1 MTMGR
6 LKAIIVEDEEAS
18 RETLDN
24 YITKYCPEVDVL
36 GMADSV
42 KSGLEAINKHNPD
55 VVFLDIEMPYG
66 NAFDLLDSL
75 EEIKFEII
83 FVTAYRDYAIKAL
96 NLSAAYYILKPIDI
110 DELVSAVDKIIARKK
125 EGGEN
130 FHTKILMDNIKSNT
144 IQHKK
149 IVLPQ
154 MDGFEV
160 INVNEIIRAEANDNY
175 TNFYLTNGKTFLVS
189 KTLKHFDELLS
200 DFDFIR
206 THKSHLV
213 NLQYITKY
221 IKGKGGQVRMTDD
234 SYIDVSSTRKKELLE
249 RFK

>member
-1 MTMGR
+1 MSR

-18 RETLDN
+18 RETLKN
-24 YITKYCPEVDVL
+24 YIAKYCPNVDL
-36 GMADSV
+36 LEMADSV
-42 KSGLEAINKHNPD
+42 QTGLEAIKKTTPD

-66 NAFDLLDSL
+66 NAFDLLDAL
-75 EEIKFEII
+75 DEIDFEII

-110 DELVSAVDKIIARKK
+110 DELVAAVDKISIRKK
-125 EGGEN
+125 GGDTN
-130 FHTKILMDNIKSNT
+130 FHTKILMDNIKST
-144 IQHKK
+144 AVQYKK

-160 INVNEIIRAEANDNY
+160 VNVNEIIRVEANDNY
-175 TNFYLTNGKTFLVS
+175 TNFYLTNGKTYLVS
-189 KTLKHFDELLS
+189 KTLKHFDELLC
-200 DFDFIR
+200 DFNFIR

-221 IKGKGGQVRMTDD
+221 IKGKGGQVRMIDD
-234 SYIDVSSTRKKELLE
+234 SYVDVSSTRKKEFLE

>member
-1 MTMGR
+1 MNTL

-18 RETLDN
+18 RTTLNN
-24 YITKYCPEVDVL
+24 YLLKYCTGVNVVA
-36 GMADSV
+36 MADSV
-42 KSGLEAINKHNPD
+42 KTGLAAIKEHNPD

-66 NAFDLLDSL
+66 NAFDLLEALD
-75 EEIKFEII
+75 EISFEII

-110 DELVSAVDKIIARKK
+110 DELVLAVEKIKEHKK
-125 EGGEN
+125 EGEDV
-130 FHTKILMDNIKSNT
+130 FHTKILMDNIKTNN

-154 MDGFEV
+154 LDGFEV
-160 INVNEIIRAEANDNY
+160 ININEIIRAEADDNY
-175 TNFYLTNGKTFLVS
+175 TNFFLTNGKKYLVS
-189 KTLKHFDELLS
+189 KTLKYFDELLTE
-200 DFDFIR
+200 FDFIR

-221 IKGKGGQVRMTDD
+221 IKGKGGQVRMIDN
-234 SYIDVSSTRKKELLE
+234 SYVDVSATRKKELLD
-249 RFK
+249 RFN

>member
-1 MTMGR
+1 MNTQ

-18 RETLDN
+18 RTTLNN
-24 YITKYCPEVDVL
+24 YLIKYCKGVNVVA
-36 GMADSV
+36 MADSV
-42 KSGLEAINKHNPD
+42 KTGLAAIKEHNPD

-66 NAFDLLDSL
+66 NAFDLLEALD
-75 EEIKFEII
+75 EISFEII

-96 NLSAAYYILKPIDI
+96 NMSAAYYILKPIDI
-110 DELVSAVDKIIARKK
+110 DELVVAVEKIKEHKK
-125 EGGEN
+125 EGEDV
-130 FHTKILMDNIKSNT
+130 FHTKILMDNIKTNN

-160 INVNEIIRAEANDNY
+160 ININEIIRAEANDNY
-175 TNFYLTNGKTFLVS
+175 TNFFLTNGKKYLVS
-189 KTLKHFDELLS
+189 KTLKYFDELLTE
-200 DFDFIR
+200 FDFIR

-221 IKGKGGQVRMTDD
+221 IKGKGGQVRMIDD
-234 SYIDVSSTRKKELLE
+234 SYVDVSATRKNELLE

>member
-1 MTMGR
+1 MSTK

-18 RETLDN
+18 RITLKN
-24 YITKYCPEVDVL
+24 YLTKYCTNVEIL
-36 GMADSV
+36 EMADSV
-42 KSGLEAINKHNPD
+42 KTGLAAINKHNPD

-66 NAFDLLDSL
+66 NAFDLLESL
-75 EEIKFEII
+75 DDISFEII

-110 DELVSAVDKIIARKK
+110 DELVSAVEKITERKK
-125 EGGEN
+125 EGEDI
-130 FHTKILMDNIKSNT
+130 FHTKILMDNIKSNA

-160 INVNEIIRAEANDNY
+160 VNVNEIIRAEANDNY
-175 TNFYLTNGKTFLVS
+175 TNFYLVDGKKFLVS

-213 NLQYITKY
+213 NLQYITNY
-221 IKGKGGQVRMTDD
+221 VKGKGGQVRMSDD
-234 SYIDVSSTRKKELLE
+234 SYVDVSSTRKKELLE

>member
-1 MTMGR
+1 MN

-18 RETLDN
+18 RVTLNN
-24 YITKYCPEVDVL
+24 YLTKYCKHVNVL
-36 GMADSV
+36 QMADSV
-42 KSGLEAINKHNPD
+42 QSGLEAIKNHQPD

-66 NAFDLLDSL
+66 NAFDLLESL
-75 EEIKFEII
+75 DEIDFEII

-110 DELVSAVDKIIARKK
+110 DELIAAVEKITLRKK
-125 EGGEN
+125 QGEDI
-130 FHTKILMDNIKSNT
+130 FHTKILMDNIKNNN

-160 INVNEIIRAEANDNY
+160 VNVNEILRAEANDNY
-175 TNFYLTNGKTFLVS
+175 TKFYLSNGKTYLIS
-189 KTLKHFDELLS
+189 KTLKYFDDLLAE
-200 DFDFIR
+200 FDFIR
-206 THKSHLV
+206 IHKSHLV

-221 IKGKGGQVRMTDD
+221 VKGKGGQVKMSDG
-234 SYIDVSSTRKKELLE
+234 SLVDVSTTRKKALLE

>member
-1 MTMGR
+1 
-6 LKAIIVEDEEAS
+6 
-18 RETLDN
+18 
-24 YITKYCPEVDVL
+24 
-36 GMADSV
+36 MADSV
-42 KSGLEAINKHNPD
+42 KTGIEAIIKNKPD

-66 NAFDLLDSL
+66 NAFDLLETLD
-75 EEIKFEII
+75 EINFEII

-110 DELVSAVDKIIARKK
+110 DELVIAVEKIVERKNA
-125 EGGEN
+125 GDAN
-130 FHTKILMDNIKSNT
+130 FHTKILMDNLKSNT

-160 INVNEIIRAEANDNY
+160 VNVNDIIRAEANDNY
-175 TNFYLTNGKTFLVS
+175 TNFYLTNGKTLLVS
-189 KTLKHFDELLS
+189 KTLKHFDDLLA

-206 THKSHLV
+206 IHKSHLV

-221 IKGKGGQVRMTDD
+221 IKGKGGQVRMFDD
-234 SYIDVSSTRKKELLE
+234 SFVDVSATRKKELLE

>member
-1 MTMGR
+1 MSVP

-18 RETLDN
+18 RITLNN
-24 YITKYCPEVDVL
+24 YLSKYCKNLDVL
-36 GMADSV
+36 AMADSV
-42 KSGLEAINKHNPD
+42 QTGLAAINKHNPD

-66 NAFDLLDSL
+66 NAFDLLESL
-75 EEIKFEII
+75 DDIQFEII

-110 DELVSAVDKIIARKK
+110 DELVNAVQIISDRKK
-125 EGGEN
+125 EGEDI

-175 TNFYLTNGKTFLVS
+175 TNFYLVDGKKFLVS

-221 IKGKGGQVRMTDD
+221 VKGKGGQVRMSDD
-234 SYIDVSSTRKKELLE
+234 SYVDVSATRKKELLE

>member
-1 MTMGR
+1 MSK
-6 LKAIIVEDEEAS
+6 LKAVIVEDEEAS
-18 RETLDN
+18 RITLKN
-24 YITKYCPEVDVL
+24 YITKYCTDIEVL
-36 GMADSV
+36 EMADSV
-42 KSGLEAINKHNPD
+42 KTGIEAIKKNKPD

-66 NAFDLLDSL
+66 NAFDLLDTL
-75 EEIKFEII
+75 DEIDFEII

-110 DELVSAVDKIIARKK
+110 DELVLAVEKIVERKNA
-125 EGGEN
+125 GDAN
-130 FHTKILMDNIKSNT
+130 FHTKILMDNLKSNT
-144 IQHKK
+144 IQNKK

-160 INVNEIIRAEANDNY
+160 VNVNDIIRAEANDNY

-189 KTLKHFDELLS
+189 KTLKHFDDLLA

-206 THKSHLV
+206 IHKSHLV

-221 IKGKGGQVRMTDD
+221 IKGKGGQVRMSDE
-234 SYIDVSSTRKKELLE
+234 SIVDVSATRKKDLLE
-249 RFK
+249 RFN

>member
-1 MTMGR
+1 MK

-18 RETLDN
+18 RITLNN
-24 YITKYCPEVDVL
+24 YLNKYCKTVDVL
-36 GMADSV
+36 EMADSV
-42 KSGLEAINKHNPD
+42 KTGLAAIHRHQPD
-55 VVFLDIEMPYG
+55 IVFLDIEMPYG
-66 NAFDLLDSL
+66 NAFDLLESL
-75 EEIKFEII
+75 ESISFEIV

-110 DELVSAVDKIIARKK
+110 DELVAAVDKIVERKK
-125 EGGEN
+125 EDRDT
-130 FHTKILMDNIKSNT
+130 FHTKILLDNIKSNN
-144 IQHKK
+144 IQHQK

-160 INVNEIIRAEANDNY
+160 VNVNEIIRAEADDNY
-175 TNFYLTNGKTFLVS
+175 THFYLTNGKTYLVS
-189 KTLKHFDELLS
+189 KTLKYFEELLS
-200 DFDFIR
+200 EFDFIR

-221 IKGKGGQVRMTDD
+221 IKGKGGQLRMSDD
-234 SYIDVSSTRKKELLE
+234 SIIEVSVTRKKELLD

>member
-1 MTMGR
+1 
-6 LKAIIVEDEEAS
+6 
-18 RETLDN
+18 
-24 YITKYCPEVDVL
+24 
-36 GMADSV
+36 MADSV
-42 KSGLEAINKHNPD
+42 QTGLEAIKKHRPD

-66 NAFDLLDSL
+66 NAFDLLEQLDN
-75 EEIKFEII
+75 IDFEII

-110 DELVSAVDKIIARKK
+110 DELVSAVDKIAERKK
-125 EGGEN
+125 EGEDI
-130 FHTKILMDNIKSNT
+130 FHTKILMDNIKSNS

-160 INVNEIIRAEANDNY
+160 VNVNDIIRAEADDNY

-189 KTLKHFDELLS
+189 KTLKHFDELLNE
-200 DFDFIR
+200 FDFVRI
-206 THKSHLV
+206 HKSHLV

-221 IKGKGGQVRMTDD
+221 IKGKGGQVRMSDD
-234 SYIDVSSTRKKELLE
+234 SYVDVSPLRKKELLE

>member
-1 MTMGR
+1 MGIK
-6 LKAIIVEDEEAS
+6 LKAVIVEDEEAS
-18 RETLDN
+18 RVTLNN
-24 YITKYCPEVDVL
+24 YLSKYCKNVEVTA
-36 GMADSV
+36 MADSV
-42 KSGLEAINKHNPD
+42 QTGLTAIKTHQPD

-66 NAFDLLDSL
+66 NAFDLLESL
-75 EEIKFEII
+75 DGISFEII

-110 DELVSAVDKIIARKK
+110 DELINAVDKILERKK
-125 EGGEN
+125 EGEGN
-130 FHTKILMDNIKSNT
+130 FHTKILMDNIKSNN

-160 INVNEIIRAEANDNY
+160 INVNEIVRAEANDNY
-175 TNFYLTNGKTFLVS
+175 TNFYLTNGKSYLVS
-189 KTLKHFDELLS
+189 KTLKHFEELLTE
-200 DFDFIR
+200 FDFIR

-213 NLQYITKY
+213 NLQFITKY
-221 IKGKGGQVRMTDD
+221 IKGKGGQVRMSDN
-234 SYIDVSSTRKKELLE
+234 SIVDVSVTRKKELLD

>member
-1 MTMGR
+1 MNTL

-18 RETLDN
+18 RTTLNN
-24 YITKYCPEVDVL
+24 YLIKYCKGVNVVA
-36 GMADSV
+36 MADSV
-42 KSGLEAINKHNPD
+42 KTGLAAIKEHHPD

-66 NAFDLLDSL
+66 NAFDLLEALD
-75 EEIKFEII
+75 EISFEII

-110 DELVSAVDKIIARKK
+110 DELVLAVEKIKEHKK
-125 EGGEN
+125 EDNNE
-130 FHTKILMDNIKSNT
+130 FHTKILMDNIKTNN
-144 IQHKK
+144 IQYKK

-154 MDGFEV
+154 LDGFEV
-160 INVNEIIRAEANDNY
+160 ININEIIRAEADDNY
-175 TNFYLTNGKTFLVS
+175 TNFFLTNGKKYLVS
-189 KTLKHFDELLS
+189 KTLKYFDELLTE
-200 DFDFIR
+200 FDFIR

-221 IKGKGGQVRMTDD
+221 IKGKGGQVRMIDD
-234 SYIDVSSTRKKELLE
+234 SYVDVSATRKKELLE

>member
-1 MTMGR
+1 MSTK

-18 RETLDN
+18 RITLNN
-24 YITKYCPEVDVL
+24 YLNKYCTNVEILD
-36 GMADSV
+36 MADSV
-42 KSGLEAINKHNPD
+42 QTGLEAIKKHQPD

-66 NAFDLLDSL
+66 NAFDLLEQLDN
-75 EEIKFEII
+75 IDFEII

-110 DELVSAVDKIIARKK
+110 DELVSSVDKIAKRKK
-125 EGGEN
+125 GGEDI
-130 FHTKILMDNIKSNT
+130 FHTKILMDNIKSNS

-160 INVNEIIRAEANDNY
+160 VNVNEIIRAEANDNY
-175 TNFYLTNGKTFLVS
+175 TNIHLSNGKTFLVS
-189 KTLKHFDELLS
+189 KTLKHFDDLLC

-234 SYIDVSSTRKKELLE
+234 SYVDVSVTRKKELLE

>member
-1 MTMGR
+1 MSK
-6 LKAIIVEDEEAS
+6 LKAVIVEDEEAS
-18 RETLDN
+18 RVTLNN
-24 YITKYCPEVDVL
+24 YLTKYCSEVEILD
-36 GMADSV
+36 MADSV
-42 KSGLEAINKHNPD
+42 QTGLTAIKKHNPD

-66 NAFDLLDSL
+66 NAFDLLESL
-75 EEIKFEII
+75 DEIEFEII

-110 DELVSAVDKIIARKK
+110 DELVSAVDKIVKSKK
-125 EGGEN
+125 EGDEN
-130 FHTKILMDNIKSNT
+130 FHTKILMENIKSNA

-160 INVNEIIRAEANDNY
+160 VNVNDIIRAEANDNY

-189 KTLKHFDELLS
+189 KTLKHFDDLLT

-221 IKGKGGQVRMTDD
+221 IKGKGGQVRMSDD
-234 SYIDVSSTRKKELLE
+234 SYVDVSATRKKELLE

>member
-1 MTMGR
+1 MSR

-18 RETLDN
+18 RETLKN
-24 YITKYCPEVDVL
+24 YIAKYCPNVDL
-36 GMADSV
+36 LEMADSV
-42 KSGLEAINKHNPD
+42 QTGLEAIKKTTPD

-66 NAFDLLDSL
+66 NAFDLLDAL
-75 EEIKFEII
+75 DDIDFEII

-110 DELVSAVDKIIARKK
+110 DELVAAVDKISIRKK
-125 EGGEN
+125 GGDTN
-130 FHTKILMDNIKSNT
+130 FHTKILMDNIKST
-144 IQHKK
+144 AVQYKK

-160 INVNEIIRAEANDNY
+160 VNVNEIIRVEANDNY
-175 TNFYLTNGKTFLVS
+175 TNFYLTNGKTYLVS
-189 KTLKHFDELLS
+189 KTLKHFDELLC
-200 DFDFIR
+200 DFNFIR

-221 IKGKGGQVRMTDD
+221 IKGKGGQVRMIDD
-234 SYIDVSSTRKKELLE
+234 SYVDVSSTRKKEFLE

>member
-1 MTMGR
+1 MQ

-18 RETLDN
+18 RTTLNN
-24 YITKYCPEVDVL
+24 YLTKYCKNVTVL
-36 GMADSV
+36 EMADSV
-42 KSGLEAINKHNPD
+42 QTGLIAIKKHQPD

-66 NAFDLLDSL
+66 NAFDLLESL
-75 EEIKFEII
+75 DKVDFEII

-110 DELVSAVDKIIARKK
+110 DELVAAVTKITEQKK
-125 EGGEN
+125 GGEDI
-130 FHTKILMDNIKSNT
+130 FHTKVLMDNIKTNN

-160 INVNEIIRAEANDNY
+160 VNVNEIIRAEANDNY
-175 TNFYLTNGKTFLVS
+175 TNFYLTNGKKYLIS
-189 KTLKHFDELLS
+189 KTLKYFDELLTE
-200 DFDFIR
+200 FDFIR
-206 THKSHLV
+206 IHKSHLV

-221 IKGKGGQVRMTDD
+221 VKGKGGQVRMTDD
-234 SYIDVSSTRKKELLE
+234 SYVDVSATRKKELLE